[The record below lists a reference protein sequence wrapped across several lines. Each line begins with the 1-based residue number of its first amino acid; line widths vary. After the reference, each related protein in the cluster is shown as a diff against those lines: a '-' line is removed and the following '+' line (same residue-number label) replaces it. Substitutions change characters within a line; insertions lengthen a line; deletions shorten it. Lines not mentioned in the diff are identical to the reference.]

1 MSGASGGK
9 KDDPPDLTPAPTKS
23 AWGSNR
29 PRGGPG
35 TSGPTYSSIT
45 SINTS
50 VRDSKNILEV
60 RLKKQESSRFN
71 LSMEEIEL

>member
-9 KDDPPDLTPAPTKS
+9 DVPPDLTKS
-23 AWGSNR
+23 AWGSTR

-35 TSGPTYSSIT
+35 TGGPTYSSIT

-60 RLKKQESSRFN
+60 RLEKQEGSRFN
-71 LSMEEIEL
+71 LSVHVDF